1 MDSAISDPSASWSVR
16 SFNETT
22 WTPSLLLIAKRE
34 NNVLVAVE
42 AGARDFE
49 APIDPDLTLI
59 EGASHAEAVDSSRMK
74 RNIVI
79 LMVGSNKGKDNKWA

>member
-1 MDSAISDPSASWSVR
+1 
-16 SFNETT
+16 
-22 WTPSLLLIAKRE
+22 LLLIAKRE

-79 LMVGSNKGKDNKWA
+79 LMVGSNKCKDNNDATKTKGKFY